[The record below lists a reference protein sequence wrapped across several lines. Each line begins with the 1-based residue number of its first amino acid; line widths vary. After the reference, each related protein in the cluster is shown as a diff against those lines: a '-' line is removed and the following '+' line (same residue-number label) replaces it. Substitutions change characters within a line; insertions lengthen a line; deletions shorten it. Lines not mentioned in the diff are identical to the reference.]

1 MGVSTMASQESVPV
15 CTASSASPKRV
26 LIEKPAIDLD
36 ELAVADRFPFLHR
49 HERAQA
55 HEAGGVVRI
64 VARKWYSPSPDDEA
78 PLTSDSDAAPL
89 AVAGSVA
96 GGLPMKVNSS
106 LLFDSIVGGPR
117 KVKILSAP
125 PGLDPPAPDLG
136 GTGFEGNHVTTVM
149 LRNLDSRFT
158 QEDVAKIL
166 DGNGMGD
173 KYDFIY
179 LPRVHQRAQKKGQPN
194 FGYTFVNFTEPEY
207 ATECY
212 VRFHGQPFGS
222 ASGRLCGVGPAR
234 VQGSTSA
241 IRNLAKKQKQ
251 NRGPLAPR
259 ESKDAAPQGEGGSP
273 TPPCQ

>member
-125 PGLDPPAPDLG
+125 PGWDS
-136 GTGFEGNHVTTVM
+136 NVTTVKVGNIAI
-149 LRNLDSRFT
+149 RYT
-158 QEDVAKIL
+158 QEDVARIL
-166 DGNGMGD
+166 DGGGMEG

-179 LPRVHQRAQKKGQPN
+179 LPRIHQRAQKKSQPN

-222 ASGRLCGVGPAR
+222 ATGRLCGVGPAR
-234 VQGSTSA
+234 VQGPESA
-241 IRNLAKKQKQ
+241 CRRLHRKHRR
-251 NRGPLAPR
+251 NRGPLVLK
-259 ESKDAAPQGEGGSP
+259 ESRDAAPQGEEGSP